1 MTQVNSQRYEQDFYA
16 WTMENADLIRKGKL
30 ADLDLEHIAEELETM
45 GRSERRE
52 LLSRLTVLLAHLL
65 KWQYQP
71 ERRSTSWQ
79 LTLKVQRRDANRVLE
94 DNPSLKA
101 QRAELLADAY
111 RTAVLI
117 AASETNLAEHA
128 FPSHCAFTFEQVLD
142 EAFLPE

>member
-1 MTQVNSQRYEQDFYA
+1 MTQANSQRYEQDFYA
-16 WTMENADLIRKGKL
+16 WAMENAELIRKGKL

-52 LLSRLTVLLAHLL
+52 LLSRLAVLLAHLL

-71 ERRSTSWQ
+71 ERRSKSWQ

-117 AASETNLAEHA
+117 AASETQLDEYV
-128 FPSHCAFTFEQVLD
+128 FPNDCALTFEQVLD
-142 EAFLPE
+142 ETYLPE